1 MAAKRT
7 RKSIDKKKLYSLIKQ
22 GKSAQDIMK
31 TLKIGLKQSLK
42 SALFD
47 LSVEKGEVLSVPGMT
62 ARATGNRKINK
73 VGLQIP
79 LSQLEGHFAIGDE
92 FDLSLEKDKIVLKKV

>member
-1 MAAKRT
+1 MSAKRT
-7 RKSIDKKKLYSLIKQ
+7 RKSIDKDKLYKLVKD
-22 GKSAQDIMK
+22 GKTAQEIMK
-31 TLKIGLKQSLK
+31 ALGITLKQSLK

-47 LSVEKGEVLSVPGMT
+47 LSVEKGEVLSVPGMS

-79 LSQLEGHFAIGDE
+79 LSQLESSFAIGDKFE
-92 FDLSLEKDKIVLKKV
+92 LSIEKDKIVLKKI

>member
-1 MAAKRT
+1 MAKRT

-22 GKSAQDIMK
+22 RKSAQEIMK
-31 TLKIGLKQSLK
+31 ELKIGVKQSLK

-47 LSVEKGEVLSVPGMT
+47 LSVEKNEILSVPGMK
-62 ARATGNRKINK
+62 ARTTGNRKINK

-79 LSQLEGHFAIGDE
+79 LSQLEGNFAIGDE
-92 FDLSLEKDKIVLKKV
+92 FEMSIEKGCIVLKKI